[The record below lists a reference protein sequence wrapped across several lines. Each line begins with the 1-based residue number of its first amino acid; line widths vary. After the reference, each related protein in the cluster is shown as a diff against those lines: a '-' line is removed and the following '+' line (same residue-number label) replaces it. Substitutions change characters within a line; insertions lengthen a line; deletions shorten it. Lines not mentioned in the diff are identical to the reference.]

1 MPPMIACARKA
12 TWRWMRSGRA
22 APFFSHMI
30 NNAPLLPPVS
40 TVLADEDEERGKVN
54 AKAFHEFMIERVG
67 LP

>member
-1 MPPMIACARKA
+1 
-12 TWRWMRSGRA
+12 
-22 APFFSHMI
+22 MI